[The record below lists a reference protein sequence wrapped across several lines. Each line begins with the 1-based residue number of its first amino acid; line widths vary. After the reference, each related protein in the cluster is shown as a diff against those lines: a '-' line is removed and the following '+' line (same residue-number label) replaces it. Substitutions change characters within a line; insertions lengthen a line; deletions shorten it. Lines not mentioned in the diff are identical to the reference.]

1 MLTMCRS
8 SLARLK
14 SMQGDGDISK
24 TLQKVPTAEKV
35 ARALIS
41 MATVT
46 QHPLGPD
53 SKAAG

>member
-1 MLTMCRS
+1 
-8 SLARLK
+8 
-14 SMQGDGDISK
+14 MQGDGDISK